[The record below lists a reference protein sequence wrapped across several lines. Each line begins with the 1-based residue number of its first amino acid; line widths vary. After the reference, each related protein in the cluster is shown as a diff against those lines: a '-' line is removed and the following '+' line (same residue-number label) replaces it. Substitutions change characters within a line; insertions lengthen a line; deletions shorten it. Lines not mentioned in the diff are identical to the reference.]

1 LAITIGKAKWRLGFP
16 LPRGKAA
23 ENEARASVGGD
34 VSVVSSE
41 LIGEL
46 MRKGVLAGD
55 IGNGMLQPV
64 GRPWLLNNQAGT
76 ATK

>member
-1 LAITIGKAKWRLGFP
+1 MCGFRC
-16 LPRGKAA
+16 RGEVA

-55 IGNGMLQPV
+55 MGNGRL
-64 GRPWLLNNQAGT
+64 
-76 ATK
+76 

>member
-1 LAITIGKAKWRLGFP
+1 MWGFRC
-16 LPRGKAA
+16 RGEVA

-55 IGNGMLQPV
+55 MGNGMLQRLAP
-64 GRPWLLNNQAGT
+64 A
-76 ATK
+76 K